1 MSVQQSNFLKWF
13 AGIAAMIMV
22 VVITWT
28 FTVLGNIDV
37 LTKSIEYNALEIQE
51 TRVMH
56 NSDALLIRDNI
67 KEIKTDLKDIKIIL
81 MNKK

>member
-13 AGIAAMIMV
+13 AGIASMIMV

-56 NSDALLIRDNI
+56 NADALLIRDNI